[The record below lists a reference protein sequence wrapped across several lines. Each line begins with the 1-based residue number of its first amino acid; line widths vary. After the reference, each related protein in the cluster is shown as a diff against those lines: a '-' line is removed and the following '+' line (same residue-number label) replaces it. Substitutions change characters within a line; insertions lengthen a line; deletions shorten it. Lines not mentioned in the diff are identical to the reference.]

1 MRLLD
6 QAEQGSLLLHQVLLV
21 LSCIGSEQV
30 CGAIVGL
37 DSASVARFF
46 VHDDCG
52 LAQCLP
58 CLISVHRH
66 GQVPS
71 IVVVSGLHDAH
82 KLIRCLECCI
92 SLGRFE
98 SSSLV
103 VLTAI
108 LLDGDACLSW
118 IDLNRFVHFLLIDCD
133 IKVVQRIIHLCSLIE
148 GCGRVEGHLESSRC
162 NEWLRLGGHVALRI
176 LV

>member
-1 MRLLD
+1 M
-6 QAEQGSLLLHQVLLV
+6 LLHHVLLV
-21 LSCIGSEQV
+21 LSRIRSEQV
-30 CGAIVGL
+30 CGAIVRL

-52 LAQCLP
+52 LPQCLP

-66 GQVPS
+66 GQVPC
-71 IVVVSGLHDAH
+71 IVVVSVLHDAH
-82 KLIRCLECCI
+82 SLIRCLECCV
-92 SLGRFE
+92 SLGRFK
-98 SSSLV
+98 SRSLV

-118 IDLNRFVHFLLIDCD
+118 IDLNRFVHFLLIGCD
-133 IKVVQRIIHLCSLIE
+133 INVVQRIIHLRSLIE
-148 GCGRVEGHLESSRC
+148 GRCRVEGHLESSRC
-162 NEWLRLGGHVALRI
+162 NEWLRLGRHVALRI